1 MYAYTAPGYCGFLC
15 GIARRVLDEV
25 IRIAQSKR
33 RGSFGNKAVSLADRA
48 VFQRRVGESDLM
60 LRAVRGLM
68 SSLAQKTFDEA
79 ADGSPATVATEF
91 EIRATLSLVATTTL
105 KIVTD
110 AFYYAGGSGVWSG
123 HILERSLRDLQIANT
138 HIWVSDVAIE
148 QHGQSLLAG
157 EH

>member
-1 MYAYTAPGYCGFLC
+1 
-15 GIARRVLDEV
+15 
-25 IRIAQSKR
+25 
-33 RGSFGNKAVSLADRA
+33 LADRA